1 MVVIRIL
8 MLLITHSIV
17 SVMFILLSF
26 FFSILGS
33 SSGKRDKNQKL
44 SESYT
49 SYSDHSHKV
58 PRSMGTRDGVEERGR
73 FCIVG
78 TKMSPRSRVGDDVSG
93 SRDSATDPV
102 SGDYDSDGENQA
114 GPLKSNI
121 VKLSCKLSAYVD
133 TCILYVPEIPN
144 TWICLGIF

>member
-8 MLLITHSIV
+8 MLLITHSII

-58 PRSMGTRDGVEERGR
+58 PGSMGTRDGVEEHGR

-78 TKMSPRSRVGDDVSG
+78 TVR
-93 SRDSATDPV
+93 
-102 SGDYDSDGENQA
+102 
-114 GPLKSNI
+114 
-121 VKLSCKLSAYVD
+121 LS
-133 TCILYVPEIPN
+133 
-144 TWICLGIF
+144 